1 MVILGGVS
9 NEIIACECNMCKQL
23 IKKEDIKKNKDSF
36 YCKICSDKRNK
47 YKYERKV
54 LENKL
59 GTMFNVLSKYKCYV
73 AGGTITSIFT
83 A

>member
-23 IKKEDIKKNKDSF
+23 IKKEDVKKDKDNF
-36 YCKICSDKRNK
+36 YCNSCSDKRNK

-59 GTMFNVLSKYKCYV
+59 GTMFDILSKYKC
-73 AGGTITSIFT
+73 
-83 A
+83 